1 MNWLSER
8 LSFLFRSTRG
18 LILVAIALISIVTGF
33 FGFLSG
39 PMEEFGVKS
48 WMIQNLGLDMQPAER
63 EGRIIILYHTI
74 AMAVV
79 AIETY
84 LITAFYKTK
93 PEAQT
98 RINATITAGYIVSFI
113 FGLWFAYFGHNF
125 IFHGLFIVGQGIIY
139 FAGIQLVI
147 EIWPW
152 KQEHRIQDPERSHTR
167 GGVDLER
174 VALLVMAISTLG
186 SVLFG
191 AIPGSL
197 FGNGFESFLAEDII
211 RQPVKP
217 PLERAIVGHLH
228 IMLTLIAVA
237 LTLILSRWVNFRG
250 KLQKW
255 AMPFIITGTIIITI
269 GVWMIIPYQPAAHI
283 IINVGSMPMLIASV
297 LLVWFG
303 WRKALNERLHNLQI
317 HQPSFAQKLRAL
329 FHDPIKF
336 GTMWQMIYMN
346 FVVTFVGIFMAVK
359 LDEIIRQWPA
369 REERVAL
376 TGHWHVL
383 AGIIATILL
392 LLYADLAGLKGRA
405 RQWFGWG
412 IILFS
417 DLAFGAVALYE
428 TKRLYVSELN
438 QQSLVNITIL
448 LTDIGLATVL
458 TLLAALMVWRLVD
471 LFVKKGRWHT
481 ELKHPGLDSEKGG
494 EA

>member
-18 LILVAIALISIVTGF
+18 LILVAIALISLATGF

-48 WMIQNLGLDMQPAER
+48 FMINNLGLDMQPAER

-84 LITAFYKTK
+84 LITAFYQVKK
-93 PEAQT
+93 EAQA
-98 RINATITAGYIVSFI
+98 RINGTITVGYILSFI

-125 IFHGLFIVGQGIIY
+125 IFHGFFIAGQILIY
-139 FAGIQLVI
+139 FAGVQLVI

-152 KQEHRIQDPERSHTR
+152 KKEHRIQDPERAHTR
-167 GGVDLER
+167 KGVDLER
-174 VALLVMAISTLG
+174 VGLFIMAISTLG

-197 FGNGFESFLAEDII
+197 FGNGFQSFLAEDII
-211 RQPVKP
+211 RQPIKP

-237 LTLILSRWVNFRG
+237 LTLILSRWLDFRG

-255 AMPFIITGTIIITI
+255 AMPFIIVGTIIITL

-283 IINVGSMPMLIASV
+283 IINVGSMPILVASV

-303 WRKALNERLHNLQI
+303 WRKITRQRLEQLKLVK
-317 HQPSFAQKLRAL
+317 PTFLQKLAAL
-329 FHDPIKF
+329 FHDPLKF
-336 GTMWQMIYMN
+336 GALWQMIYMN
-346 FVVTFVGIFMAVK
+346 FVVTFIGIFMAVK

-392 LLYADLAGLKGRA
+392 LVYADLSGLKGRL

-412 IILFS
+412 IIIFS
-417 DLAFGAVALYE
+417 DLAFGAVAVFE
-428 TKRLYVSELN
+428 TKRLFVSELN
-438 QQSLVNITIL
+438 QQTLVNISIL

-458 TLLAALMVWRLVD
+458 TLLAALMIWRLID
-471 LFVKKGRWHT
+471 LFKRRGRWHK
-481 ELKHPGLDSEKGG
+481 ELNQPDLDAKEGG
-494 EA
+494 RS

>member
-8 LSFLFRSTRG
+8 LSFLFRSTKG
-18 LILVAIALISIVTGF
+18 LILVAIALISLVTGF

-39 PMEEFGVKS
+39 PMEEFGIKS
-48 WMIQNLGLDMQPAER
+48 FMINNLGLDMQPAER

-84 LITAFYKTK
+84 LITAFYKIK

-98 RINATITAGYIVSFI
+98 RINGTITVGYIVSFI

-125 IFHGLFIVGQGIIY
+125 IFHGLFIVGQAIIY
-139 FAGIQLVI
+139 FAGIQLAI

-152 KQEHRIQDPERSHTR
+152 RKEHRIQDPERAHTR

-174 VALLVMAISTLG
+174 VALFVMAISTLG

-217 PLERAIVGHLH
+217 PVDRAIVGHLH

-237 LTLILSRWVNFRG
+237 LTLILSRWVDFRG

-255 AMPFIITGTIIITI
+255 AMPFIIIGTIIITI

-283 IINVGSMPMLIASV
+283 IINVGSMPMLMASV

-303 WRKALNERLHNLQI
+303 WRKAIRQRLQELSI
-317 HQPSFAQKLRAL
+317 EKPSFFQTLRAL
-329 FHDPIKF
+329 LHDPLKF
-336 GTMWQMIYMN
+336 GSMWQMIYMN

-392 LLYADLAGLKGRA
+392 LIYADLSGIKGRM

-412 IILFS
+412 VILFS

-428 TKRLYVSELN
+428 TKRLYVTELN
-438 QQSLVNITIL
+438 QQSLVNVTIL
-448 LTDIGLATVL
+448 LTDIGLAVVL
-458 TLLAALMVWRLVD
+458 TLLAALMVWRLGD
-471 LFVKKGRWHT
+471 LLKRKGRWHKELYQPGMDT
-481 ELKHPGLDSEKGG
+481 EVEG
-494 EA
+494 ES

>member
-1 MNWLSER
+1 MKWISER
-8 LSFLFRSTRG
+8 LTFLFRSTKG
-18 LILVAIALISIVTGF
+18 LILVAIALISLVTGF

-39 PMEEFGVKS
+39 PMEEFGVKVL
-48 WMIQNLGLDMQPAER
+48 MVNHLGLDLQPAQR

-84 LITAFYKTK
+84 LITAYYKAK

-98 RINATITAGYIVSFI
+98 RINGTITAGYITSLI
-113 FGLWFAYFGHNF
+113 FGLGFAYFGHNYVY
-125 IFHGLFIVGQGIIY
+125 HGLFIAGQVIIF
-139 FAGIQLVI
+139 FAGIQLAI

-152 KQEHRIQDPERSHTR
+152 KKEYRIQQEDLAHTR

-174 VALLVMAISTLG
+174 VALFIMAISTLG

-191 AIPGSL
+191 AIPGSM
-197 FGNGFESFLAEDII
+197 FGNGFQAFLAEDII
-211 RQPVKP
+211 REPYKP
-217 PLERAIVGHLH
+217 AMERAIIGHLH

-237 LTLILSRWVNFRG
+237 LTLILSRWMDFRG
-250 KLQKW
+250 RLQKW
-255 AMPFIITGTIIITI
+255 AMPFLIIGTLIITI

-283 IINVGSMPMLIASV
+283 IINIGSMPVLVGSM

-303 WRKALNERLHNLQI
+303 WRKITNYRLQELVIKKPTFLQRV
-317 HQPSFAQKLRAL
+317 RAL
-329 FHDPIKF
+329 FHDPVKF
-336 GTMWQMIYMN
+336 GALWQMIYMN
-346 FVVTFVGIFMAVK
+346 FVVTFVGIFMAIK

-392 LLYADLAGLKGRA
+392 LVYADLSGIKGRL

-428 TKRLYVSELN
+428 TKRLFVTELN
-438 QQSLVNITIL
+438 QQPLVNLTIL
-448 LTDIGLATVL
+448 LTDIGLAPVL

-471 LFVKKGRWHT
+471 LFRNKGRW
-481 ELKHPGLDSEKGG
+481 KHESQNPDLDSERRQS
-494 EA
+494 